1 MKQVSPIKKFYH
13 DVLFMASARQNKGKV
28 FYINPTQFKI
38 LLKLVHYEKTDE
50 NITYQNKDIAKH
62 IYLAESTVKD
72 AIEEI
77 RKMGYIT
84 SESKKYNNRLGFKSK
99 RTINLDWDFIQKLYD
114 EYILPNSKIDTSLS
128 TPIEIISET
137 SIIATDEIDPVII
150 EEIIVPLEFEKLP
163 STSEVKPTIAVE
175 EITPHTEV
183 AKVTIDKTM
192 TEETLLKTEIKS
204 DKKIREELEER
215 FDIVKRKMAK
225 KNQFERYNEIIE
237 LEKISDQYTSDEINY
252 FLDNYE
258 NKKEDN

>member
-1 MKQVSPIKKFYH
+1 MKQFSQIKKFYH

-38 LLKLVHYEKTDE
+38 LLKLVHYEKTDD
-50 NITYQNKDIAKH
+50 NITFQNKDIAKH

-84 SESKKYNNRLGFKSK
+84 SESKKYNNRLGFKSN

-137 SIIATDEIDPVII
+137 SIIAIDEIDSVII
-150 EEIIVPLEFEKLP
+150 EEIINPLKFEKLP
-163 STSEVKPTIAVE
+163 STFEVKPPIAVE

-215 FDIVKRKMAK
+215 LDKVKRKMAK
-225 KNQFERYNEIIE
+225 NNQFEDYKDIFEM
-237 LEKISDQYTSDEINY
+237 EKRSDEYSAEDLIF
-252 FLDNYE
+252 FLDLYE
-258 NKKEDN
+258 NKLI